1 MFNLFTSFVL
11 FFIIFLVD
19 CKKNFTTQVD
29 SPKEQGSTI
38 TLRNFSRDAIDLE
51 GNLKWRLFAKE
62 TFYFEKESKTILYDV
77 FVEQFEKGKVKA
89 SIKADKGEILQAN
102 GLMKVYGNIL
112 LKTGDGKILETEEL
126 LYNTQ
131 EETIRSDKRIKIIS
145 QGTIIRGIGLEA
157 DKGLDKYKILKP
169 EAVTFSGNPLRK

>member
-1 MFNLFTSFVL
+1 
-11 FFIIFLVD
+11 
-19 CKKNFTTQVD
+19 
-29 SPKEQGSTI
+29 
-38 TLRNFSRDAIDLE
+38 
-51 GNLKWRLFAKE
+51 
-62 TFYFEKESKTILYDV
+62 
-77 FVEQFEKGKVKA
+77 
-89 SIKADKGEILQAN
+89 
-102 GLMKVYGNIL
+102 